1 MIKSI
6 KIEFPDSSVKSYKV
20 GITCLEILKTISNS
34 LFKKTFVASLD
45 DQLVDIS
52 HKILNDSK
60 IKFYSWDDDIGKST
74 FWHSSAHLLAEA
86 IESIYPGVKFGIGPP
101 IANGFYYDID
111 FDKYDTSKIDLEKIE
126 NKVIELSR
134 NKSEYVREEISK
146 ADAIKFFDNKSDNL
160 KLDLLKDLND
170 GEITFYKQGNFI
182 DLCKGPHIPN
192 TFFIKAVKILN
203 VAGAYWRGDEKNK
216 QLTRLYAITFPK
228 QKELDNHLLKLEE
241 AKKRDHRK
249 LGKDL
254 DLYFFSEKVGQGLPM
269 WLPNGNIIRE
279 NLMNFMRNEQIS

>member
-20 GITCLEILKTISNS
+20 GTTCLEILKTISNS
-34 LFKKTFVASLD
+34 LLKKTLVASLD
-45 DQLVDIS
+45 DQVVDLS
-52 HKILNDSK
+52 YKILNDSK
-60 IKFYSWDDDIGKST
+60 IKFYSWDDEIGKST

-86 IESIYPGVKFGIGPP
+86 IENIYPGVKFGIGPP

-126 NKVIELSR
+126 NKILELSR
-134 NKSEYVREEISK
+134 NKSEYLREEISK

-160 KLDLLKDLND
+160 KIDLLKDLND

-192 TFFIKAVKILN
+192 TSFIKAVKILN
-203 VAGAYWRGDEKNK
+203 VGKLNSKKNINIK
-216 QLTRLYAITFPK
+216 NMS
-228 QKELDNHLLKLEE
+228 ES
-241 AKKRDHRK
+241 AKK
-249 LGKDL
+249 
-254 DLYFFSEKVGQGLPM
+254 S
-269 WLPNGNIIRE
+269 IIDSGSTIQAE
-279 NLMNFMRNEQIS
+279 